1 MINLSHA
8 LATQIVTRFQTLGLK
23 LSTCESCTGG
33 LVAAAITSVAGSSAI
48 FDGGLIT
55 YANRIKEDWA
65 FVLSETLTRYGAV
78 SEPVAAEMALGVLKA
93 SHADIAISLT
103 GIAGPN
109 GGTAEKPVGTVCF
122 GLARKDAQDVVHVM
136 AQTQFFLNRDRQDVR
151 QEAVNYGLRWVLET
165 ID

>member
-1 MINLSHA
+1 
-8 LATQIVTRFQTLGLK
+8 
-23 LSTCESCTGG
+23 
-33 LVAAAITSVAGSSAI
+33 
-48 FDGGLIT
+48 
-55 YANRIKEDWA
+55 
-65 FVLSETLTRYGAV
+65 
-78 SEPVAAEMALGVLKA
+78 MALGVLKA
-93 SHADIAISLT
+93 SHADIAISIT